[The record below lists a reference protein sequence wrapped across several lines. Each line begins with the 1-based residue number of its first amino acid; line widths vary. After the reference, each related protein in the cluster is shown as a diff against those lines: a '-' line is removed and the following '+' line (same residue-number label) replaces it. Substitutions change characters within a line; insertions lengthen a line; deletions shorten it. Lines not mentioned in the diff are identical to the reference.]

1 MTRCLNCGAE
11 RIQDLCDDCGLTSPE
26 AELAFRRRLLN
37 LTAIFLLGA
46 IAALAAA
53 LSYPPLELDGI
64 LIFMG
69 LFFFFTV
76 GLAAWLDFRAR
87 RHAEIEAFKRLFRG
101 LVPVPLLLASLLFV
115 NGRFDT
121 SPPRREVTTVLGKFT
136 MPGTLHISRLT
147 VVSWRSGQRLE
158 RVPVSSDDYARFAI
172 GDRVEVRIQDGLVGI
187 PWVYAV
193 YRK

>member
-11 RIQDLCDDCGLTSPE
+11 RSQDLCDDCGLTSPE
-26 AELAFRRRLLN
+26 AEFAFRRRLLN

-46 IAALAAA
+46 IASLAAA

-69 LFFFFTV
+69 MLFFFTV
-76 GLAAWLDFRAR
+76 GLAAWLDFQAR
-87 RHAEIEAFKRLFRG
+87 RHADIEAFKRLFRG
-101 LVPVPLLLASLLFV
+101 LVPVPILLTGMLFA
-115 NGRFDT
+115 NGKFDT
-121 SPPRREVTTVLGKFT
+121 SPPRSEVTTVLGKFT

-147 VVSWRSGQRLE
+147 VVSWRAGHRLE
-158 RVPVSSDDYARFAI
+158 RVPVSADDYARFQI
-172 GDRVEVRIQDGLVGI
+172 GDRVEVRIQSGLIGV
-187 PWVYAV
+187 PWVYGV